1 MEFVKRNMPVMI
13 IGAITVLIFLGIV
26 VMSQKRPPTGPGLT
40 EVSKEGL
47 ISDHTYT
54 MGNPNALVT
63 LVEFSDFECPFC
75 KAIHPIVNNL
85 AQLYP
90 NQLKIA
96 YRHFPLPQHK
106 LATKAAEGAQIAGG
120 MGKFW
125 EYVDILFEN
134 QEKLDESSLISYA
147 QKIGLDPEKF
157 KTALDNGSAASQ
169 VISDVEYGKGIGVD
183 STPTFYLNGKRID
196 IKQYGDVQIA
206 VEKEIKKYYGDQT
219 GNVVPQSS
227 ESTQT
232 VTKTATP
239 KTPAQNLPDIT
250 INFTDKG
257 FDQNDIT
264 AEYGQTVKWTNKT
277 GQSIVLVQTVKKF
290 DELKDGVTIAPNASF
305 SLQLN
310 GERLWVYKEQN
321 SNLYGQIF
329 INPKPKL

>member
-1 MEFVKRNMPVMI
+1 MPVMI

-125 EYVDILFEN
+125 EYVDILFGG
-134 QEKLDESSLISYA
+134 
-147 QKIGLDPEKF
+147 KIGP
-157 KTALDNGSAASQ
+157 
-169 VISDVEYGKGIGVD
+169 
-183 STPTFYLNGKRID
+183 KR
-196 IKQYGDVQIA
+196 G
-206 VEKEIKKYYGDQT
+206 
-219 GNVVPQSS
+219 
-227 ESTQT
+227 
-232 VTKTATP
+232 
-239 KTPAQNLPDIT
+239 
-250 INFTDKG
+250 
-257 FDQNDIT
+257 
-264 AEYGQTVKWTNKT
+264 
-277 GQSIVLVQTVKKF
+277 
-290 DELKDGVTIAPNASF
+290 DGVTARPYADFGVGLYRTGRKNAFVGAVGGGVDIDIGGSTSWRIQFDTIIAGQTSF
-305 SLQLN
+305 RFTTGFLF
-310 GERLWVYKEQN
+310 RL
-321 SNLYGQIF
+321 
-329 INPKPKL
+329 